1 MATSEQKQAVVLP
14 LSQERRRHQRVKVNL
29 LGRYM
34 LEDRKEYPCQT
45 LDMSPGGVALIT
57 TVLARVGEHVVAYI
71 DHIGRLEGR
80 CVRILDNGFA
90 MTIAGTARRRDKLA
104 DQLTW
109 FANRHILGLP
119 EDRRHDRFSIKDP
132 RSTLTLPTGVTVPCK
147 VTDVSLSGAAV
158 LADVRLPIGSP
169 VTLGRT
175 LGRGEYFVAGDD
187 LEFSTDSRE
196 LGPVRRRDIL
206 ARGWLVYWPP
216 DRVRKL

>member
-1 MATSEQKQAVVLP
+1 MATSERRQAVVLP
-14 LSQERRRHQRVKVNL
+14 LSQERRRHQRVKISL

-45 LDMSPGGVALIT
+45 LDMSPGGAALIT
-57 TVLARVGEHVVAYI
+57 TVIPRVGEHVVAYI
-71 DHIGRLEGR
+71 DHLGRLEGR
-80 CVRILDNGFA
+80 CVRHIDNGFA

-119 EDRRHDRFSIKDP
+119 EDRRHDRFSLKDP

-147 VTDVSLSGAAV
+147 VTDVSLSGASVMAE
-158 LADVRLPIGSP
+158 VRLPIGSP

-175 LGRGEYFVAGDD
+175 LGRVVRPHEGGFAM
-187 LEFSTDSRE
+187 EFS
-196 LGPVRRRDIL
+196 
-206 ARGWLVYWPP
+206 
-216 DRVRKL
+216 RVQTHETLEQDLNAEV